1 MYKNLLLLIIFITG
15 CTTTSEAI
23 LTGPSSYVISSES
36 SISINDGLEK
46 VYEKAKEVCSQQEKT
61 FLQTEISS
69 RGSGGDVP
77 MTGLIL
83 EFRCLD
89 SDHPSLNSLN

>member
-1 MYKNLLLLIIFITG
+1 MYKNLLLIMFITG
-15 CTTTSEAI
+15 CTATSEAI

-46 VYEKAKEVCSQQEKT
+46 VYGKAKEVCSQQEKT

-69 RGSGGDVP
+69 RGSGGDLS
-77 MTGLIL
+77 LI
-83 EFRCLD
+83 
-89 SDHPSLNSLN
+89 HI

>member
-1 MYKNLLLLIIFITG
+1 MIPD
-15 CTTTSEAI
+15 EVI
-23 LTGPSSYVISSES
+23 L
-36 SISINDGLEK
+36 SINDGLEK

-89 SDHPSLNSLN
+89 SDHPSQR

>member
-1 MYKNLLLLIIFITG
+1 MYKNLLLLIMFITG

-46 VYEKAKEVCSQQEKT
+46 VYEKAKEICSQQEKT

-89 SDHPSLNSLN
+89 SDHPSLNSLK